1 MATQCKG
8 VFFSR
13 SSSNGWEY
21 SNEQNKVL
29 DLFRRK
35 YDSKLSKY
43 RGYVRLQQR
52 NKKKK
57 KKIYWLRKFLAVQCL
72 GLYTL
77 TAEGLGSVPGQG
89 TKIPQTAQGSQKKKK
104 KRERERETKQ
114 NGYWLREMEI
124 RKGITVLFW
133 VVKRRPHRY
142 GDLTFVL

>member
-13 SSSNGWEY
+13 YSSNGWEY

-29 DLFRRK
+29 ALYRRK

-43 RGYVRLQQR
+43 IGYVRLQQR

-57 KKIYWLRKFLAVQCL
+57 KKIYWLRNSWQSSVQDS
-72 GLYTL
+72 TL
-77 TAEGLGSVPGQG
+77 SLQRAWVQSLVRELKSHRQLRAT
-89 TKIPQTAQGSQKKKK
+89 KKKK
-104 KRERERETKQ
+104 KERETKQ

-124 RKGITVLFW
+124 REGITVLFW
-133 VVKRRPHRY
+133 VVKRSLLTHRY
-142 GDLTFVL
+142 GYLTFVL